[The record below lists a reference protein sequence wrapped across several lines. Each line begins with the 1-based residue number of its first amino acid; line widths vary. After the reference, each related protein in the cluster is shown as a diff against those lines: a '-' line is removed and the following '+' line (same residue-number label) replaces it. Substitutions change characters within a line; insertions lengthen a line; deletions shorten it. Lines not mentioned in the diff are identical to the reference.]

1 MLCDCSCEPKN
12 PPPKVIISGSSSL
25 AMEKCTKRGRKL
37 SRQAPYTS
45 WQSPTLDGIS
55 EFEKSKR
62 ALTSQAAGCGNWIR
76 QVSNCALFPLEKSS
90 FLIRASSPTRNS
102 SQVCVWHL
110 FRKGLLERR
119 KKSSCLNFLLLP
131 PMSGPTHLLRPNGRK
146 GESTSVSRLGTSPP
160 PNTHTHIFPRRVKKK
175 RWRSATV
182 WWVHCCR
189 TKSGNARESVN
200 WIGFRHQQK
209 KKSH

>member
-76 QVSNCALFPLEKSS
+76 QVSNCALLPLEKSS

-102 SQVCVWHL
+102 SQVCVC
-110 FRKGLLERR
+110 GICLERGCWKEE
-119 KKSSCLNFLLLP
+119 KKVVVWTSFFFPQCLAQPTSSAQTEGKESQLPFL
-131 PMSGPTHLLRPNGRK
+131 
-146 GESTSVSRLGTSPP
+146 
-160 PNTHTHIFPRRVKKK
+160 
-175 RWRSATV
+175 A
-182 WWVHCCR
+182 
-189 TKSGNARESVN
+189 
-200 WIGFRHQQK
+200 
-209 KKSH
+209 